1 MWVMAV
7 DTVNWVD
14 QALCKVTRAKF
25 ADFALEKNM
34 PTIQTRKSYKDS

>member
-25 ADFALEKNM
+25 ADFALEKKHAYNSD
-34 PTIQTRKSYKDS
+34 KEKL